1 MATKQPAPVKE
12 ISVEEKL
19 RALMNLQIVDSRV
32 DRIRTVRGELPLE
45 VEDLE
50 AELEGLQTRIQKKK
64 DEIAQLDAEIQGKK
78 NLMNEAAILITKYE
92 QQQNNVRNNREF
104 DSLSKE
110 IEYQS
115 LEIQLAEKRIKE
127 FKARIDLFEE
137 DIKGY
142 AVRLEERT
150 ADLGH
155 KKTELDA
162 IIAETQ
168 KEETSLVAFSEK
180 FEAHIEE
187 RYLSAYRRIRGNAFN
202 GLAVVAI
209 NRDSCGGC
217 FNMIPPQRQLDIAQ
231 RKKVIV
237 CEHCGR
243 ILVDNLLAEE
253 ESEKINAMINS

>member
-1 MATKQPAPVKE
+1 LLDSFSEVQDVKKQLSFLKE
-12 ISVEEKL
+12 FV
-19 RALMNLQIVDSRV
+19 V
-32 DRIRTVRGELPLE
+32 
-45 VEDLE
+45 
-50 AELEGLQTRIQKKK
+50 
-64 DEIAQLDAEIQGKK
+64 GKSGGFL
-78 NLMNEAAILITKYE
+78 N
-92 QQQNNVRNNREF
+92 
-104 DSLSKE
+104 
-110 IEYQS
+110 
-115 LEIQLAEKRIKE
+115 EKRIKE

-150 ADLGH
+150 ADLTH

-168 KEETSLVAFSEK
+168 KEETSLVAFSQQ
-180 FEAHIEE
+180 FEAHIED

-209 NRDSCGGC
+209 DRDSCGGC

-253 ESEKINAMINS
+253 ESEKINGMINS